1 MKRRIFIKFI
11 TLLGFISFLSIFTLT
26 TNTVFADV
34 LGGEN
39 QVIQTDMQSNKISI
53 DLKMEV
59 GEKVV
64 REISLPNGEKGK
76 IEITKISAPIE
87 RGSGFKA
94 IWWYSERARNGTYF
108 VNAYVG
114 LGYAG
119 FNVDIKSNNITRAYD
134 GQYGFAGVT
143 ATGSLHRE
151 GNKQATYYFDFSAPT
166 AWLTAASWNGFVRA
180 RIEGNQ
186 LVTYIQ

>member
-34 LGGEN
+34 LGGNN
-39 QVIQTDMQSNKISI
+39 QVVQAEMQNNKISI

-59 GEKVV
+59 GEKVI

-76 IEITKISAPIE
+76 IEVTKISAPID

-94 IWWYSERARNGTYF
+94 TWWYSERARNGTYF

-114 LGYAG
+114 IGSAG

-134 GQYGFAGVT
+134 GQYAFLGMTVS
-143 ATGSLHRE
+143 GSLRRE
-151 GNKQATYYFDFSAPT
+151 GNKQATYYLDFSAPT
-166 AWLTAASWNGFVRA
+166 PWLTAASWNGFVRA